1 MSEARRPTHR
11 DLADP
16 VMLLALGFGSG
27 LAPRA
32 PGTAGS
38 LVGLVVYL
46 LVAPIPLVG
55 QLTIIA
61 AAIALGVPICGYAAR
76 RLGQHDH
83 PAIVWDELACVPLA
97 LLPLPPQV
105 GWLAAGW
112 GAFRLFD
119 AVKPWPISAL
129 DHRLGGGLGIMADDV
144 AAACAAA
151 LAVIATQAAWLAL

>member
-1 MSEARRPTHR
+1 VSEPRRPTRR
-11 DLADP
+11 DLVDP

-27 LAPRA
+27 LSPRA

-46 LVAPIPLVG
+46 LVAPMPLIG
-55 QLTIIA
+55 QLTVIA
-61 AAIALGVPICGYAAR
+61 TAIGLGVPICGYAAG

-97 LLPLPPQV
+97 MVLLPAQI

-112 GAFRLFD
+112 LAFRLFD
-119 AVKPWPISAL
+119 AIKPWPISAL
-129 DHRLGGGLGIMADDV
+129 DRRIRGGLGIMADDI

-151 LAVIATQAAWLAL
+151 LGVMAAHAAWVAV